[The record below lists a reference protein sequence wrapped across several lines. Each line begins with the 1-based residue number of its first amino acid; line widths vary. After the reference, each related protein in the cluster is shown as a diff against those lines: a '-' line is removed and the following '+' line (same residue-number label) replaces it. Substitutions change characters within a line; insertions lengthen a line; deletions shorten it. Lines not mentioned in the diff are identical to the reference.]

1 MHRTP
6 HFLLLLVLAF
16 AAVHAVQAQGVLTFE
31 TESHDFGSITE
42 GEKPTYTFRFTN
54 TGDEPVT
61 ITRVQPSCG
70 CTAPSYSTEPVPPN
84 EMGEITVE
92 YNSEGRPGDF
102 NKTISVQAGG
112 TANSYTTLR
121 ITGTVISVNIHNGA
135 VQGGV
140 VFDAD
145 THTFDDLHAGD
156 RAIHTFRMQN
166 TSEHPLTISEVR
178 VFSDVVEVVFP
189 NRLIFP
195 GEIVNI
201 EVSVERPEAVL
212 GHRGELDVAIVL
224 STDDADQPIKSL
236 RLRGRLLTE
245 DQASDTQSANTQ

>member
-1 MHRTP
+1 MTLLRTT
-6 HFLLLLVLAF
+6 LQLAF
-16 AAVHAVQAQGVLTFE
+16 ALMLAACTVAPDAG
-31 TESHDFGSITE
+31 
-42 GEKPTYTFRFTN
+42 P
-54 TGDEPVT
+54 
-61 ITRVQPSCG
+61 PSDG
-70 CTAPSYSTEPVPPN
+70 PPVPPAADY
-84 EMGEITVE
+84 EATLTRI
-92 YNSEGRPGDF
+92 
-102 NKTISVQAGG
+102 VQAGG

-245 DQASDTQSANTQ
+245 DQASDTQSADTQ